1 MPACAGPTV
10 APTVTALIMIAAE
23 MAMMVRLT
31 EDPDISS
38 SLLLRGPR
46 RAAPGQIHSRS
57 VPSTVNCHFLICRC
71 VQQPMLHQG
80 SGYCPNRRH
89 GSRVSPIERD

>member
-1 MPACAGPTV
+1 MMPACAGPTV

-38 SLLLRGPR
+38 SFCFVV
-46 RAAPGQIHSRS
+46 RAARLLVKSIHEACQAR
-57 VPSTVNCHFLICRC
+57 
-71 VQQPMLHQG
+71 
-80 SGYCPNRRH
+80 
-89 GSRVSPIERD
+89 